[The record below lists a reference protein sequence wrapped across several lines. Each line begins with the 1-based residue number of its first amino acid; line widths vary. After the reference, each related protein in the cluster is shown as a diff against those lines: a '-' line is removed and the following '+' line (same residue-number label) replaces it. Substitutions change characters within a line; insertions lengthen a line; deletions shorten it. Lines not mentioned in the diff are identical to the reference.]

1 MAADPGDDGHV
12 DGDGDCVAESIT
24 SVNCGFVRL
33 LSHKKGGGTV
43 LARTWNWAQKL
54 KVRYWAQRIKIEKLA
69 QKGTVQ
75 NWDQELSKQCIV
87 SPDCSVLIFNKSTH
101 ILWCCV
107 L

>member
-1 MAADPGDDGHV
+1 MQPSLKKQLRLTDLVNKCIRENEPQRRKDCTSVNLMAADPGDDGHV

-54 KVRYWAQRIKIEKLA
+54 KVKDWT
-69 QKGTVQ
+69 QK
-75 NWDQELSKQCIV
+75 
-87 SPDCSVLIFNKSTH
+87 
-101 ILWCCV
+101 
-107 L
+107 